1 MTIFADIEKVIAV
14 ARAEIGTAESP
25 AYSNKVKYSDW
36 WGYAGPWCGMYVS
49 WCFDRAGHPLPKMQ
63 DTKRSGFAYCPSA
76 VNWARRDGSWTDKPK
91 RGDIVLYDFIGR
103 PSHTGIVQGVL
114 GDGRIHTL
122 EGNTDTTGSRTG
134 GRVLEMKRRS
144 RIVGYISVTDTG
156 PAEQRRTVAVEGT
169 RILRHGMSGDDVR
182 FFQSLLNI
190 IACKFG
196 YSRLVEDGVFGDA
209 TLWAVSVVQHKKRL
223 VVDGEVGPMTLGAV
237 VAEVGAVT
245 KAKGR

>member
-182 FFQSLLNI
+182 FFQALLN
-190 IACKFG
+190 ASSPESGCETSKS
-196 YSRLVEDGVFGDA
+196 SRLTPTTRAYFGSSA
-209 TLWAVSVVQHKKRL
+209 CSTSMNAARPPRFWASA
-223 VVDGEVGPMTLGAV
+223 MTLKQKV
-237 VAEVGAVT
+237 VLPEDSGP
-245 KAKGR
+245 